1 MYDDEFIEKA
11 IDMVLEYHNNN
22 PLVDNEYNIKES
34 DVHIKWMSHILGNN
48 KALLSTNDNDEMY
61 YMVTY
66 DKLENKFYF
75 DTYKKWTHEEYN
87 NGDETII
94 C

>member
-1 MYDDEFIEKA
+1 
-11 IDMVLEYHNNN
+11 
-22 PLVDNEYNIKES
+22 
-34 DVHIKWMSHILGNN
+34 MSHILGNN